1 MPGNP
6 VLNEKSFAPERVV
19 AIDSSALAAGRRTT
33 MSLDGVVQKTALLL
47 ALVVA
52 SGAVGWQ
59 LAPTSEGT
67 VTIPLWALPA
77 ALAALGVALI
87 TFYRPHL
94 ARFTGP
100 TYAVLEGLVAGTI
113 SAAYNARF
121 NGIVVQAIG
130 LTLAIA
136 FGLLVLFATGR
147 IKVTPRFQAIIITAT
162 FAILVVSLAQLALN
176 LVFGASVPWLFSSG
190 LIGTAFCLFVSFVAA
205 SNLLLDFNFIQR
217 GIDGGA
223 PRHMEWYA
231 GFAVCVHL
239 VWLYL
244 EVLRLLGRFRSR

>member
-1 MPGNP
+1 MGRTIEAMPGNP
-6 VLNEKSFAPERVV
+6 VLNEKTFAPERVV
-19 AIDSSALAAGRRTT
+19 TLDSSALAAGPRST

-67 VTIPLWALPA
+67 VTIPLWALPV
-77 ALAALGVALI
+77 ALASLGVALL
-87 TFYRPHL
+87 TFYRPRL
-94 ARFTGP
+94 ARYTGP
-100 TYAVLEGLVAGTI
+100 GYAVLEGLVAGAI

-121 NGIVVQAIG
+121 HGIVAQAIG

-147 IKVTPRFQAIIITAT
+147 IKVTPRFQAIVITMT
-162 FAILVVSLAQLALN
+162 FGVLVVYLAQLVLHFA
-176 LVFGASVPWLFSSG
+176 FGASVPWLFSSG
-190 LIGTAFCLFVSFVAA
+190 VIGTAFCLFVCFVAA

-217 GIDGGA
+217 GID
-223 PRHMEWYA
+223 
-231 GFAVCVHL
+231 
-239 VWLYL
+239 
-244 EVLRLLGRFRSR
+244 